1 MRRAIV
7 PSTQSVATTAPNS
20 RMPAI
25 VVPSSTISQQKT
37 GINPMR
43 MNERTFGTVEIADG
57 PGVGPSVLL
66 IGRAGGIRTRDL
78 LTPSQTR

>member
-1 MRRAIV
+1 
-7 PSTQSVATTAPNS
+7 
-20 RMPAI
+20 
-25 VVPSSTISQQKT
+25 
-37 GINPMR
+37 MR
-43 MNERTFGTVEIADG
+43 MKERTFGTVQIADD